1 MRFPA
6 LTPTLPGVRKVYAD
20 NERGSAQR
28 KLSLDQGIVTS
39 LLMFLVQLS
48 WQLLRHALQNWW
60 GRDGACGGE
69 VVGIRGVRD
78 RWRAESLELYQ
89 VLAEEEV
96 EGPIQRDAQLFLEP
110 GKLAQINGS
119 PHPPG

>member
-1 MRFPA
+1 M
-6 LTPTLPGVRKVYAD
+6 
-20 NERGSAQR
+20 
-28 KLSLDQGIVTS
+28 KLSLDQEMVAS

-48 WQLLRHALQNWW
+48 WQLLRHAFQNWW
-60 GRDGACGGE
+60 CRDGACGGE
-69 VVGIRGVRD
+69 VVGVRGVRY

-110 GKLAQINGS
+110 GKLAQINRS